1 MEIVTLIF
9 YQLFGKNAQLNAKV
23 IFRVILSKKPSFY
36 RKLSSNRK
44 YNIFNSVFIYE
55 LVDLFFTE
63 RSNIKKREIIA
74 IRPIRKKNQLDHF
87 LEVSVADPDPF
98 GSF

>member
-23 IFRVILSKKPSFY
+23 IIRVFHY
-36 RKLSSNRK
+36 
-44 YNIFNSVFIYE
+44 VFIYE

-74 IRPIRKKNQLDHF
+74 IRPIRKKK
-87 LEVSVADPDPF
+87 PI
-98 GSF
+98 GSFP